1 MNTKLLLNNIFNKLQ
16 IFKMRFKN
24 NKNSIKVLL
33 FIKLKNK
40 F

>member
-24 NKNSIKVLL
+24 NKSLIKVDFL
-33 FIKLKNK
+33 
-40 F
+40 